1 MTQKNR
7 TPNYNIS
14 LKANNSGEEVPFI
27 TISNSNSSK
36 NKNSKSSS
44 NDFEIFL
51 DQNSKTNR
59 QIFSFNIIKKKLS
72 PINNNQDKKSFET
85 FTFTDNSLLN
95 HKSLNMQE
103 KQISNLSMSE
113 DQKEIQAELKTDKKS
128 DFETPKKKY
137 DNNTEIFQ
145 RIEIKKAMKPIEN
158 INGKNLM
165 DCFNN
170 TYKKSNIE
178 EKNEDRISSF
188 KIISNPTF
196 CLNKYIVNTK
206 KSLNKINNKNN
217 NKINN
222 NFSSISKSIQK
233 KSWNNFTISNQ
244 KKFQNIANSIDK
256 SQRLLSKYI
265 PKNIY
270 NINDKNTIFRNI
282 IFKNII
288 NTKKIKNVEKMKKT
302 PKSES
307 YNKTIFNPYLR
318 ESASKNLFHNF
329 KAKISNEINLNKNLR
344 TNKKRLSAKIIRNKN
359 SKYQLNNL
367 YKMINKKNNIIKIK
381 PFKKESIVNININKI
396 NNMNG
401 HYSRSLK
408 NKSEKELLK
417 PNEKNEKSI
426 NRAYIF
432 KSNGQKS
439 KNKK

>member
-1 MTQKNR
+1 MTQKNIS
-7 TPNYNIS
+7 PNFNIS

-27 TISNSNSSK
+27 TISNSKSNSSK

-44 NDFEIFL
+44 NDFEISL
-51 DQNSKTNR
+51 KQNSKTNR

-72 PINNNQDKKSFET
+72 RINNNQDEKSFET

-95 HKSLNMQE
+95 HTSMNKQE

-113 DQKEIQAELKTDKKS
+113 DQKEIQAELKNDKKS
-128 DFETPKKKY
+128 DFKTPKKKY

-145 RIEIKKAMKPIEN
+145 RIEIKNKIKPIEN
-158 INGKNLM
+158 INGKNLL

-196 CLNKYIVNTK
+196 SLNKYIVNTN
-206 KSLNKINNKNN
+206 KSLNKNNNKNN

-222 NFSSISKSIQK
+222 NFSSISKSIKK
-233 KSWNNFTISNQ
+233 KSWNKFTISNP
-244 KKFQNIANSIDK
+244 KKFQNIVNNIDG

-307 YNKTIFNPYLR
+307 YNKTIFNPYLKIR
-318 ESASKNLFHNF
+318 ESASKNLFHNI
-329 KAKISNEINLNKNLR
+329 KTKISNEINLNKNLR
-344 TNKKRLSAKIIRNKN
+344 TNKKRLSAKIIRNQN

-396 NNMNG
+396 NNINE

-417 PNEKNEKSI
+417 LNEKK
-426 NRAYIF
+426 
-432 KSNGQKS
+432 
-439 KNKK
+439 

>member
-1 MTQKNR
+1 
-7 TPNYNIS
+7 
-14 LKANNSGEEVPFI
+14 
-27 TISNSNSSK
+27 
-36 NKNSKSSS
+36 
-44 NDFEIFL
+44 
-51 DQNSKTNR
+51 
-59 QIFSFNIIKKKLS
+59 
-72 PINNNQDKKSFET
+72 
-85 FTFTDNSLLN
+85 
-95 HKSLNMQE
+95 MQE

-128 DFETPKKKY
+128 DFKTPKKKY

-145 RIEIKKAMKPIEN
+145 RIEIKNKIKPIEN
-158 INGKNLM
+158 INGKNLL

-188 KIISNPTF
+188 KIISNQTF
-196 CLNKYIVNTK
+196 SLNKYIVNTN
-206 KSLNKINNKNN
+206 KSLNKFNNKNN

-233 KSWNNFTISNQ
+233 KSWNNFTISNP
-244 KKFQNIANSIDK
+244 KKFQNIVNNIDG

-270 NINDKNTIFRNI
+270 NINDKNTIFSNI
-282 IFKNII
+282 IIKNII

-329 KAKISNEINLNKNLR
+329 KTKISNEINLNKNLR

-381 PFKKESIVNININKI
+381 PFKKESILNININKI
-396 NNMNG
+396 NNING

-417 PNEKNEKSI
+417 PIEKNEKSI

>member
-1 MTQKNR
+1 MTQKNIS
-7 TPNYNIS
+7 PNFNIS

-27 TISNSNSSK
+27 TISNSKSNSSK

-44 NDFEIFL
+44 NDFEISL
-51 DQNSKTNR
+51 KQNSKTNR

-72 PINNNQDKKSFET
+72 RINNNQDKKSFET

-95 HKSLNMQE
+95 HTSMNKQE

-128 DFETPKKKY
+128 DFKTPKKKY

-145 RIEIKKAMKPIEN
+145 NIEIKNMIKPIEN
-158 INGKNLM
+158 IKGKNLL
-165 DCFNN
+165 DCFNS

-188 KIISNPTF
+188 KIISNQTF
-196 CLNKYIVNTK
+196 SLNKYIVNTN
-206 KSLNKINNKNN
+206 KSLNKNNNKNN

-222 NFSSISKSIQK
+222 NFSSISKSIKK
-233 KSWNNFTISNQ
+233 KSWNKFTISNP
-244 KKFQNIANSIDK
+244 KKFQNIVNNIDG

-270 NINDKNTIFRNI
+270 NINDKNTIFSNI
-282 IFKNII
+282 IIKNII

-329 KAKISNEINLNKNLR
+329 KTKISNEINLNKNLR

-396 NNMNG
+396 NNINE

-417 PNEKNEKSI
+417 LNEKK
-426 NRAYIF
+426 
-432 KSNGQKS
+432 
-439 KNKK
+439 